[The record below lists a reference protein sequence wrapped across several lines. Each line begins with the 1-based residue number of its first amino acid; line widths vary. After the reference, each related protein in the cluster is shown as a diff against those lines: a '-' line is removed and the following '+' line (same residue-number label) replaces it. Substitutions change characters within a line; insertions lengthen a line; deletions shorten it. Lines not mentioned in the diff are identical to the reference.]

1 MKYVN
6 LHNHTVYSDGK
17 NTVRENVEQALRLGM
32 GAIGFSDHSH
42 TAIDERYCMMPD
54 AYAAYE
60 REIRS
65 IAAEYEEKIP
75 VLLGIELDYY
85 SEPLPIRLDYTIA
98 SVHYIVKDT
107 AVHAIDST
115 PEKQL
120 RCFEESF
127 RGDRIAAA
135 EAYYQNL
142 TTHVRRTNPTFV
154 GHFDVITKFSL
165 IPEDDKR
172 YRDLARDALS
182 DVVKHCPYVEINT
195 GAISR
200 GWRTTP
206 YPQQYLLSHLLEIGG
221 RPVLGADSHKI
232 EHLTYAF
239 DEAVELLR
247 ACGFS
252 SIFAFGKN
260 GYEEV
265 KI

>member
-1 MKYVN
+1 MQYVN

-17 NTVRENVEQALRLGM
+17 NTVRENVEAAIRLGM
-32 GAIGFSDHSH
+32 GAIGFSDHSY

-54 AYAAYE
+54 QYEVYE
-60 REIRS
+60 REIRA
-65 IAAEYEEKIP
+65 IAAEYEDRIP
-75 VLLGIELDYY
+75 VYLGIELDYF
-85 SEPLPIRLDYTIA
+85 SDMPTFATDYIIA
-98 SVHYIVKDT
+98 SVHYIVKDG
-107 AVHAIDST
+107 AVHAIDSS
-115 PEKQL
+115 PEKQM

-127 RGDRIAAA
+127 GGDRLAMAR
-135 EAYYQNL
+135 AYYENL
-142 TTHVRRTNPTFV
+142 TTHVRRTKSTLV

-165 IPEDDKR
+165 IPEDDAR

-182 DVVKHCPYVEINT
+182 EVVKYCPYVEINT

-206 YPQQYLLSHLLEIGG
+206 YPQSYLLSHLKAIGG
-221 RPVLGADSHKI
+221 RPVLGADSHSI
-232 EHLTYAF
+232 QHLTFGF

-247 ACGFS
+247 SYGFP
-252 SIFAFGKN
+252 SIFAFGKG